1 MISVSKL
8 KDMLQTP
15 ITTASLN
22 KNGLQRG
29 LILATFFVL
38 ITVILIADLM
48 PQKVS
53 LEVGQVSEADV
64 VAPRTISYIDKDKT
78 KKLEQEVLHSVSNVY
93 EYDVTIT
100 GKVEEDIAQL
110 FRQVRMV
117 QQDKSLSRDQKI
129 GKLRA
134 NLPNSLSLTAVSNLA
149 DFPEATLGQLEETS
163 RIILRRTLQRGVKAD
178 ELDTT
183 KTALLLE
190 PEVKNLSPAHALVV
204 GEITQALLRH
214 NFVFSKEA
222 TETKQRQA
230 LVSIEPVRVTVKKG
244 QVIVRRGDVVTA
256 EQIAALEELG
266 LQRGQASYIRSAGIV
281 LSVAMLFVLAIIF
294 MYKNTPTVYRQNYHL
309 ILLGLIVTIIVLV
322 TKAIH
327 YNSYFSDYLSPVA
340 AGALLVAI
348 LLDSRLGL
356 MIACLLGICT
366 GIIAE
371 YDFRV
376 TMVSMVGG
384 VIGVFTVSK
393 VSQGYSLT
401 RSGFIISLSN
411 FTMIIASGMAAQTP
425 VSQVLQQGLGGV
437 ISGIGSAVLTI
448 GCLPYLENTFR
459 ITTPAKLLELA
470 KPNQPLL
477 QKLLI
482 EAPGTYHHS
491 IVVGNLAE
499 AAADSI
505 GADPVLVRVGAYY
518 HDIGKLKR
526 PYFFIE
532 NQLGDNPHDKIAP
545 SLSTL
550 IVISHIRDGVEL
562 AAEHQIP
569 QIIVDIIRQHHGTM
583 LVSYFYQR
591 VVETEH
597 AGSIIEEDFRY
608 EGPKPQTKEAALVML
623 ADCVEAAVRS
633 LSKPTVNRIEA
644 TVRKL
649 VRERLND
656 GQLDECG
663 LTLKDLNTIGDVFIR
678 VLTGIFHSRIE
689 YPEGAVKEVERR
701 KARNGNSVK

>member
-1 MISVSKL
+1 MISASKFR
-8 KDMLQTP
+8 DMLQTP
-15 ITTASLN
+15 ITAASLDR
-22 KNGLQRG
+22 NGLQRA
-29 LILATFFVL
+29 LILVTFFILV
-38 ITVILIADLM
+38 TVILIADLM

-78 KKLEQEVLHSVSNVY
+78 KKLEQEIIHSVSNVY
-93 EYDVTIT
+93 EYDVTIV
-100 GKVEEDIAQL
+100 GKVEEDVAQL
-110 FRQVRMV
+110 FRQVRTV
-117 QQDKSLSRDQKI
+117 QQDQSLSRDQKI

-149 DFPEATLGQLEETS
+149 GFPEATLGQLEETS

-178 ELDTT
+178 ELDAS

-190 PEVKNLSPAHALVV
+190 PEVKNLNSAHALVV
-204 GEITQALLRH
+204 GEIAQALLRH
-214 NFVFSKEA
+214 NFVFSKEE
-222 TETKQRQA
+222 TEKKQRQA
-230 LVSIEPVRVTVKKG
+230 LVSVEPVRVNIKKG

-256 EQIAALEELG
+256 EQIASLEELG
-266 LQRGQASYIRSAGIV
+266 LQRGQVSYSRAAGIV
-281 LSVAMLFVLAIIF
+281 LSVAMLFVLAIVF
-294 MYKNTPTVYRQNYHL
+294 MYKNTPAVYRRNHHL
-309 ILLGLIVTIIVLV
+309 ILLGLIVTIILLA
-322 TKAIH
+322 TKATH
-327 YNSYFSDYLSPVA
+327 YYSDYLSPMA

-348 LLDSRLGL
+348 LLDTRLAL
-356 MIACLLGICT
+356 MTACLLGICT

-371 YDFRV
+371 YDFRA

-384 VIGVFTVSK
+384 IIGVFTVSK
-393 VSQGYSLT
+393 ISQGYSLT
-401 RSGFIISLSN
+401 RSGFIISLAN
-411 FTMIIASGMAAQTP
+411 FTMIIATGMAAQTP
-425 VSQVLQQGLGGV
+425 VSLVLKQGLAGV
-437 ISGIGSAVLTI
+437 VSGIGSAVLTI
-448 GCLPYLENTFR
+448 GSLPYLENTFR

-477 QKLLI
+477 QKMLI

-550 IVISHIRDGVEL
+550 IVISHIKDGVEL
-562 AAEHQIP
+562 ATEHQIP
-569 QIIVDIIRQHHGTM
+569 QMIIDIIRQHHGTM

-597 AGSIIEEDFRY
+597 GGSIIEEDFRY

-623 ADCVEAAVRS
+623 ADCVEATVRS

-644 TVRKL
+644 AVRKL